1 MRRLIDAG
9 AAVTGKVDPVRLTA
23 LLEQYRNVGVSHIV
37 CADIRASYYADTE
50 DRWADSASVLTAL
63 MLRLT
68 CAGRV
73 MNAWSVES
81 SEVAIQTCQ
90 NYKDAGVVLRCT
102 LGLHPTPSQTHG
114 APMCPDI
121 KKMGKPLKRIRTFL
135 ASNKE
140 VVKGIGNCGLHYMP
154 TVEELFPQRLPDKSQ
169 DPRGWLKLKLSK
181 SRYSQRFITNT
192 QHQLTFIKR
201 QVRIAEVAKLPITL
215 RVKDDLDQLRP
226 TYVKFPDIRKLLH
239 FTPNTNMR
247 FMKRLISLP
256 NSYLGLPSTHNF
268 S

>member
-1 MRRLIDAG
+1 
-9 AAVTGKVDPVRLTA
+9 
-23 LLEQYRNVGVSHIV
+23 
-37 CADIRASYYADTE
+37 
-50 DRWADSASVLTAL
+50 
-63 MLRLT
+63 
-68 CAGRV
+68 
-73 MNAWSVES
+73 
-81 SEVAIQTCQ
+81 
-90 NYKDAGVVLRCT
+90 
-102 LGLHPTPSQTHG
+102 
-114 APMCPDI
+114 MCPDI

-256 NSYLGLPSTHNF
+256 NSYLGLPTWLAVERHRSTLSELLEAYDLDKFMLESGHPLAPLSKDSNNDFKVGQKYVKVHKRIIKARHF
-268 S
+268 SPNACCI